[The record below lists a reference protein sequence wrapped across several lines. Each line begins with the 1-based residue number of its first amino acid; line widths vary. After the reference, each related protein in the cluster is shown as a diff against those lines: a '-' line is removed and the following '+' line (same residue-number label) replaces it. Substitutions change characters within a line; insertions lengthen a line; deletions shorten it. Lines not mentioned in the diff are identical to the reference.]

1 MSSTRSV
8 INSLLPSARPGR
20 RQQRKLRVSP
30 LSARRMTRFTRLAN
44 EKNLTQT
51 EDRQVCLSALSLG
64 PIGPSVGGTDART
77 PRPGPEKGD
86 VSSSVM
92 NGAIPLPLGQADL
105 SFTASGDSLVRRT
118 VLPSGVRIL
127 SEQVPGARSSTVG
140 YWVAVGS
147 RDELPETFG
156 STHFLEHLLFK
167 GTTTRTAL
175 DIAVSFD
182 AVGGEHNAV
191 TAKEY
196 TCYFAKVQ
204 DRDLPMAVD
213 VLSDMVTSS
222 VIDSVEFE
230 NERGVILEELAMA
243 DDDPTDVASE
253 RFFEAVLGDHPLGRP
268 IGGSPNTIAAA
279 TRDRVMTHYRGNY
292 RAQDLVITVAGAV
305 DHDLLVAR
313 VQAALR
319 TAGWHLAEESLPV
332 ARRDGAHQ
340 LIERG
345 SPLVVVQRP
354 IEQANILLGV
364 TGIPAADDRRSAM
377 AVLNSILGGGMS
389 SRLFQEI
396 REKRGLAYSV
406 YSFSPSYSDAGLF
419 GLYAGCSPAK
429 AAQVAEL
436 LVGEF
441 GRLAAGG
448 VTAEEM
454 ARAVGQLSGASA
466 LALEDSDT
474 RMSRLG
480 RAEITLGEFSD
491 LDESLRRLA
500 LVTAG
505 GVRELAEELASRP
518 LSIAAVGTLD
528 AKIFDGLAGAPVLA
542 VA

>member
-1 MSSTRSV
+1 
-8 INSLLPSARPGR
+8 
-20 RQQRKLRVSP
+20 
-30 LSARRMTRFTRLAN
+30 
-44 EKNLTQT
+44 
-51 EDRQVCLSALSLG
+51 
-64 PIGPSVGGTDART
+64 
-77 PRPGPEKGD
+77 
-86 VSSSVM
+86 M
-92 NGAIPLPLGQADL
+92 NGAVPLPLGLADL
-105 SFTASGDSLVRRT
+105 SFTAAGDSLVRRT

-127 SEQVPGARSSTVG
+127 SENVPGARSATIG

-147 RDELPETFG
+147 RDELPETYG

-182 AVGGEHNAV
+182 AVGGDHNAV

-196 TCYFAKVQ
+196 TCYYAKIR
-204 DRDLPMAVD
+204 DRDLPMAVE
-213 VLSDMVTSS
+213 VLSDMITSS
-222 VIDSVEFE
+222 VIDREEFE

-243 DDDPTDVASE
+243 DDDPSDVASE
-253 RFFEAVLGDHPLGRP
+253 RFFEAVLGAHPLGRP
-268 IGGSPNTIAAA
+268 IGGSPETITAA
-279 TRDRVMTHYRGNY
+279 TRDRVWDHYRGNY

-305 DHDLLVAR
+305 DHDELVAGVER
-313 VQAALR
+313 ALLA
-319 TAGWHLAEESLPV
+319 AGWDLSIETRAVE
-332 ARRDGAHQ
+332 RRDGSHPV
-340 LIERG
+340 IERG

-364 TGIPAADDRRSAM
+364 PGIPAVDDRRSTM
-377 AVLNSILGGGMS
+377 AVLNSVLGGGMS

-429 AAQVAEL
+429 AGQVAEL

-441 GRLAAGG
+441 RRLAEGG
-448 VTAEEM
+448 ITDDEM
-454 ARAVGQLSGASA
+454 GRAVGQLSGASA

-480 RAEITLGEFSD
+480 RSEITLGEFAD

-500 LVTAG
+500 LVTTTE
-505 GVRELAEELASRP
+505 VRELAEELASRP
-518 LSIAAVGTLD
+518 ISIAAVGTIEE
-528 AKIFDGLAGAPVLA
+528 AIFAGLADEPV